1 MLHSLIK
8 QQKTNWLSTQDC
20 PVRTVIDYIHQKNE
34 LRDAQIEAIETWL
47 FLKVAGGNKPL
58 WQLFS
63 EGFFNSNIDL
73 SKLHI
78 SQDARD
84 ALQVNPALQGLFE
97 FACQKNGGAK
107 SLLPELA
114 KQIIEHPSDVD
125 AEVVFKQIFYNAAY
139 TDYLF
144 SLPMGAGKTF
154 LMAALMYLDLYFA
167 GLEPDNPV
175 FARNFIILV
184 PSGLK
189 SSIIPSLKTIEKF
202 DPSWVIPEPAASTL
216 KKQISFEVLD
226 QSKSAKKSNRARNP
240 NAQKIAHH
248 QPFEDLSGLIMV
260 VNAEKVILDRLDLG
274 DQLQLIEHTD
284 DEKDRQANEL
294 RNLIGKIPNL
304 SIHIDEV
311 HHAATDDIKL
321 RQVVNRW
328 SANGSLN
335 SVIGYSG
342 TPYLSNADSISI
354 GADLTLKF
362 SQITNTVYYYPL
374 VQAIQGFLKKPRV
387 EIAVNLEPLAIIEK
401 GVRDFLTSY
410 RNTVYGNGTCAK
422 LAIYCGSITRL
433 EEEVL
438 PLVGKLIQEL
448 DGNPS
453 TDILKYHRG
462 NKEYKL
468 PKENELA
475 FNSLDLPHSRVR
487 IILLVQVGK
496 EGWDCRSLT
505 GVILAQRGDSPT
517 NMVLQTSCRCLRQ
530 VDKGAQESAVIWLN
544 DFNAKTLNAQLK
556 EEQQTSIA
564 EINNLGKAGTSSQ
577 VERFSRVE
585 HLKLPTIE
593 FRQLRVEYED
603 VTIEDD
609 PNTWTKLDATR
620 KDKTLYN
627 PAVITRRGLNP
638 DDLGIKT
645 FIESMGSEPA
655 TFRQWLSLITKESF
669 NTLAID
675 DLMPF
680 QAALQGIFT
689 LITFVQYGA
698 PYFNELYDQYS
709 VRAAI
714 RLAFHKKRELL
725 TQSEVVPEHASL
737 LVVEKL
743 GPVDKHD
750 MLYPDEDAVT
760 QIRAFDESGKD
771 PEVAMEEIRA
781 TLRAQGLGVMADTLM
796 VAPSVHGKDRSFH
809 YLPYDFR
816 QSGFELNVLREVLT
830 FADFQNKGL
839 ELYYNGEQKLTEFR
853 VKCFE
858 RKKSGWKYVGLYTPD
873 FLLIQRK
880 ENVIHKALIIETKGS
895 GFADQIKFK
904 LRKHFMETEFLS
916 MNNDSFGYD
925 RFEFLYLAEDEGMT
939 RNLAALNTTITTFFK
954 D

>member
-8 QQKTNWLSTQDC
+8 QKKTKWLSTQDC
-20 PVRTVIDYIHQKNE
+20 PVRSVINYIHQKGE

-47 FLKVAGGNKPL
+47 FLKIAGENKPL

-63 EGFFNSNIDL
+63 EGFFNSDIDL

-78 SQDARD
+78 SQNARD
-84 ALQVNPALQGLFE
+84 ALSTNRALQGLFE
-97 FACQKNGGAK
+97 FARQKSGNTK
-107 SLLPELA
+107 SLLPELE
-114 KQIIEHPSDVD
+114 KHIIENPAEVD
-125 AEVVFKQIFYNAAY
+125 AAAIFKQIFYNADY

-167 GLEPDNPV
+167 GLEPGNPV

-202 DPSWVIPEPAASTL
+202 DPSWVIPDPAASSL

-240 NAQKIAHH
+240 NAQKIARH
-248 QPFEDLSGLIMV
+248 QPFEDLAGLILV

-274 DQLQLIEHTD
+274 EQLQLIEHSD

-354 GADLTLKF
+354 AADLTLKF
-362 SQITNTVYYYPL
+362 AQITNTVYYYPL

-387 EIAVNLEPLAIIEK
+387 EIAANLEPLAIIEK
-401 GVRDFLTSY
+401 GVRDFHASY
-410 RNTVYGNGTCAK
+410 WNTVYGRGTCAK

-433 EEEVL
+433 EEDVL
-438 PLVGKLIQEL
+438 PLVGNLVQQL
-448 DGNPS
+448 GGNPA

-505 GVILAQRGDSPT
+505 GVILAQKGDSPT

-530 VDKGAQESAVIWLN
+530 VDKGADEHAVIWLN

-564 EINNLGKAGTSSQ
+564 EINNLGKAGTSPQ
-577 VERFSRVE
+577 VKRFSRMG

-593 FRQLRVEYED
+593 FRQLRVEYEN

-609 PNTWTKLDATR
+609 PNTVAKLDATSN
-620 KDKTLYN
+620 DKTLYN

-638 DDLGIKT
+638 DDPGIKT
-645 FIESMGSEPA
+645 YIDPSSNELA
-655 TFRQWLSLITKESF
+655 DFRQWLSLIVKESF
-669 NTLAID
+669 NTLSVASLKSFEIS
-675 DLMPF
+675 LRQLFEMV
-680 QAALQGIFT
+680 
-689 LITFVQYGA
+689 TFVREGENFY
-698 PYFNELYDQYS
+698 NEFYDQNAL
-709 VRAAI
+709 RASI
-714 RLAFHKKRELL
+714 RLAFHRKRELR
-725 TQSEVVPEHASL
+725 TKSKIVPEHASL

-743 GPVDKHD
+743 GSVEKHD
-750 MLYPDEDAVT
+750 TLYPEGTAVS
-760 QIRAFDESGKD
+760 QVLSYDSGND
-771 PEVAMEEIRA
+771 PEAALEEIRA
-781 TLRAQGLGVMADTLM
+781 TLRAQGLGMMADSMTL
-796 VAPSVHGKDRSFH
+796 APAVHDRNHTFH

-816 QSGFELNVLREVLT
+816 QSSYELHFLQQALTLAELR
-830 FADFQNKGL
+830 NKGL
-839 ELYYNGEQKLTEFR
+839 ELYYNGERHITEFKIRCFSKSAKGNWKR
-853 VKCFE
+853 VGE
-858 RKKSGWKYVGLYTPD
+858 YTPD

-895 GFADQIKFK
+895 GFADQIQFK
-904 LRKHFMETEFLS
+904 LRKHFTETEFLS

-925 RFEFLYLAEDEGMT
+925 RFEFLYLAEEEGMP
-939 RNLAALNTTITTFFK
+939 RNLAALNTAIVSFFE
-954 D
+954 